1 LRGINLSPHLIKLI
15 SNNNKRTTRRGTR
28 GRNGGKRNNRRNNSR
43 NNPMGTDADVAFMN
57 ATRGDIPKLRRFDQV
72 TISARLPPVSKG
84 FTVRQALAPVIVT
97 ASGTASVASNIAA
110 VFSNLDNAAAFGN
123 LFDQYRIDCLRI
135 TIRPQQNALGLNTN
149 STTTLTDFYAVID
162 YDNGTALTSTA
173 AAREYDNCM
182 ILTPAESGER
192 IFIPRMALA
201 AYSGAFTSYA
211 NVEPQWIDTASTG
224 VIHYGLKYFIPA
236 VTSGQT
242 MLQSWEINVEY
253 YVSFRSLF

>member
-1 LRGINLSPHLIKLI
+1 
-15 SNNNKRTTRRGTR
+15 
-28 GRNGGKRNNRRNNSR
+28 
-43 NNPMGTDADVAFMN
+43 
-57 ATRGDIPKLRRFDQV
+57 
-72 TISARLPPVSKG
+72 
-84 FTVRQALAPVIVT
+84 
-97 ASGTASVASNIAA
+97 
-110 VFSNLDNAAAFGN
+110 
-123 LFDQYRIDCLRI
+123 
-135 TIRPQQNALGLNTN
+135 
-149 STTTLTDFYAVID
+149 VID